1 MPARNIIKSQHF
13 HLHLVSDAT
22 GETLDAM
29 AKAALVQF
37 ENIEAEKHL
46 WPMIR
51 TASQMERTMDFIIER
66 PGLVMYTLVDA
77 DIRKVLVRRCLEHT
91 IPTVSVLDPV
101 IEGLAHYLGARA
113 RGLPGRQHE
122 MDAHYFDRIDALHF
136 TMAHDDGQ
144 AATGLAEAQII
155 LVGVSRTSKTPTS
168 IYLANRGFRTA
179 NVPFVPG
186 VALPSELA
194 GPLDALVVGLTA
206 APQRL
211 VDVRTNRLRSIRE
224 LASTAYIDT
233 DAVAAE
239 VRDCRRL
246 CAERGWPVI
255 DVTRRSIEETAAA
268 ILKLYTTRE
277 EKAEHARRAGS

>member
-1 MPARNIIKSQHF
+1 MSSPDRSDGSHRF

-37 ENIEAEKHL
+37 ENIEVEKHL

-51 TASQMERTMDFIIER
+51 TAIQMERTMDFIVER

-77 DIRKVLVRRCLEHT
+77 EIRNVLVRRCHELS

-101 IEGLAHYLGARA
+101 IEGLAHYLGARS

-144 AATGLAEAQII
+144 AANGLADAQIV

-168 IYLANRGFRTA
+168 IYLANKGFRTA

-186 VALPSELA
+186 VPLPPELDRNL
-194 GPLDALVVGLTA
+194 GALVVGLTA

-211 VDVRTNRLRSIRE
+211 VEVRTNRLRSIRE
-224 LASTAYIDT
+224 LSTTAYIDSE
-233 DAVAAE
+233 AVAEE

-268 ILKLYTTRE
+268 ILKLYTARE
-277 EKAEHARRAGS
+277 DKARHADA